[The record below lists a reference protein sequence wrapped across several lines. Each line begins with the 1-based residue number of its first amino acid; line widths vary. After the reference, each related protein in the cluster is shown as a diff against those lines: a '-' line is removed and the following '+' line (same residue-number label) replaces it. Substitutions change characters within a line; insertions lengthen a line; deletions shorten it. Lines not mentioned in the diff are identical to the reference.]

1 MVPHAPPPFI
11 SSEPPLRTEPLPD
24 PPHGVTGSPDPAPDR
39 VGPSQPPLNFVDGN
53 GYIVLRGLVEAR
65 DCEVGWNKVMKA
77 WGSGDEKV
85 VAKNFELLFNA
96 ARSEEQAKDHA
107 LPRRWQSKSTLGSG
121 VGGPLFTHLWID
133 HIYYFAKK
141 WRILSKLSCFA
152 MEGSHRRLKRMLR
165 NSGGL
170 SLLRGRLGVQ
180 VVVDNHTIDD
190 SLWLHGWDATK
201 RAQHGQGPISVQ
213 TYASRTR
220 RRLLTDMQH
229 LQTLQRRFR
238 CRKRRT

>member
-1 MVPHAPPPFI
+1 MCVYAWRSAWF
-11 SSEPPLRTEPLPD
+11 SGADLGRLRNQSIGMGAAHNEL
-24 PPHGVTGSPDPAPDR
+24 
-39 VGPSQPPLNFVDGN
+39 Q
-53 GYIVLRGLVEAR
+53 
-65 DCEVGWNKVMKA
+65 
-77 WGSGDEKV
+77 WGK
-85 VAKNFELLFNA
+85 LL
-96 ARSEEQAKDHA
+96 
-107 LPRRWQSKSTLGSG
+107 WTY
-121 VGGPLFTHLWID
+121 LWID
-133 HIYYFAKK
+133 HMYYFAKK
-141 WRILSKLSCFA
+141 WRILSKISCFA

-180 VVVDNHTIDD
+180 VVVDNHSIDD

-229 LQTLQRRFR
+229 LQTLQRGFR